1 MGYGTQMNIMVQQGL
16 LGLMLFGIIVFI
28 VSHKLKQ
35 YKEHPYTKVLTIILV
50 AYFVDFITE
59 MYQMPHL
66 LFCVIFLAYNI
77 DKIVDLMPVKFDKDS
92 KTIKK
97 KIKIKI

>member
-1 MGYGTQMNIMVQQGL
+1 
-16 LGLMLFGIIVFI
+16 MLFGIIVFI

-59 MYQMPHL
+59 MYHHGKQTYCLIRPGGAL
-66 LFCVIFLAYNI
+66 
-77 DKIVDLMPVKFDKDS
+77 
-92 KTIKK
+92 
-97 KIKIKI
+97 

>member
-1 MGYGTQMNIMVQQGL
+1 MVEQGL
-16 LGLMLFGIIVFI
+16 LGLLLFGIIVFI

-66 LFCVIFLAYNI
+66 LFCVIFYCAFFIIGNSI
-77 DKIVDLMPVKFDKDS
+77 RSSF
-92 KTIKK
+92 T
-97 KIKIKI
+97 